1 LAVED
6 QFQRPSAFEADEAA
20 SIADLESVPDSIPNS
35 VVDGFRLIDGESV
48 VESLEV
54 GGSDRFVLTDRRV
67 IYIGGDEEHRNW
79 SFAPISEISS
89 VRVTRVARE
98 RSSLIWG
105 VLGLIASIGI
115 WQVATN
121 DKIGVIGGIVM
132 ALLGA
137 ILLWDY
143 YLRTPP
149 SRLLFDAS
157 GKDIGGPLNRS
168 SEDGARSFGDMVFEL
183 KARNAADSEESASTK
198 PAGTTRRY
206 RYPGS

>member
-6 QFQRPSAFEADEAA
+6 QFQQPSAFETDETAP
-20 SIADLESVPDSIPNS
+20 IVEPDSVI
-35 VVDGFRLIDGESV
+35 DGFRLIEGESV

-67 IYIGGDEEHRNW
+67 IYIGGDEDHRNW

-89 VRVTRVARE
+89 VRVTRIVRE

-121 DKIGVIGGIVM
+121 ERVGIIGGVVM
-132 ALLGA
+132 AALGA
-137 ILLWDY
+137 ILLCDY

-149 SRLLFDAS
+149 SRLLFHAA

-168 SEDGARSFGDMVFEL
+168 SENEARSFGDRVFEL
-183 KARNAADSEESASTK
+183 KSRDAGNSEESAPAK
-198 PAGTTRRY
+198 LAGTTRRY

>member
-6 QFQRPSAFEADEAA
+6 QFQQPSAFESDEAA
-20 SIADLESVPDSIPNS
+20 PIAERESII
-35 VVDGFRLIDGESV
+35 DGFRIVDGESV

-67 IYIGGDEEHRNW
+67 IYIGGDEDHRNW
-79 SFAPISEISS
+79 SFAPLSEISS

-121 DKIGVIGGIVM
+121 ERVGIIGGVAM
-132 ALLGA
+132 AALGA

-149 SRLLFDAS
+149 SRLLFHAA
-157 GKDIGGPLNRS
+157 GRDIGGPLNRS
-168 SEDGARSFGDMVFEL
+168 SENGARSFGDRVFEL
-183 KARNAADSEESASTK
+183 KARDAEKSEESAPAK
-198 PAGTTRRY
+198 PAGATRRY
-206 RYPGS
+206 RYPGA

>member
-1 LAVED
+1 MAVEE
-6 QFQRPSAFEADEAA
+6 QFQQPSSFETDETAPNV
-20 SIADLESVPDSIPNS
+20 EPDSVI
-35 VVDGFRLIDGESV
+35 DGFRLIEGESV

-67 IYIGGDEEHRNW
+67 IYIGGDEDHRNW
-79 SFAPISEISS
+79 SFASLSEISS
-89 VRVTRVARE
+89 VRVTRMVRE

-121 DKIGVIGGIVM
+121 ERVGIIGGIVM
-132 ALLGA
+132 AALGA
-137 ILLWDY
+137 ILLFDY

-149 SRLLFDAS
+149 SRLLFDAA
-157 GKDIGGPLNRS
+157 GKDIGGPIIRS
-168 SEDGARSFGDMVFEL
+168 SENGARSFGDRVFEL
-183 KARNAADSEESASTK
+183 KALENEKFEKSTPVK

-206 RYPGS
+206 RYPRA

>member
-1 LAVED
+1 MAVED
-6 QFQRPSAFEADEAA
+6 QFQQPSAFEADEAA
-20 SIADLESVPDSIPNS
+20 PTASPDLVI
-35 VVDGFRLIDGESV
+35 DGFRLIDGESV

-54 GGSDRFVLTDRRV
+54 GGTDRFVLTDRRV
-67 IYIGGDEEHRNW
+67 IYIGGDEDHRNW
-79 SFAPISEISS
+79 SFAAISEISS

-121 DKIGVIGGIVM
+121 ERVGIIGGVVM
-132 ALLGA
+132 AALGA
-137 ILLWDY
+137 VLLWDY

-149 SRLLFDAS
+149 SRLLFHVD
-157 GKDIGGPLNRS
+157 GRDIGGPLNRS
-168 SEDGARSFGDMVFEL
+168 SEDGARSFGDRLFEL
-183 KARNAADSEESASTK
+183 KARNAANSEGSATAK

>member
-1 LAVED
+1 MAVED
-6 QFQRPSAFEADEAA
+6 QFQQPSAFESDEAA
-20 SIADLESVPDSIPNS
+20 PVTEQES
-35 VVDGFRLIDGESV
+35 VVDGFRLVDGESV

-67 IYIGGDEEHRNW
+67 IYIGGDEDHRNW
-79 SFAPISEISS
+79 SFAPLSEISS

-121 DKIGVIGGIVM
+121 ERVGIIGGVVM
-132 ALLGA
+132 AALGA

-149 SRLLFDAS
+149 SRLLFHAA
-157 GKDIGGPLNRS
+157 GRDIGGPLNRS
-168 SEDGARSFGDMVFEL
+168 SEDGARSFGDRLFEL
-183 KARNAADSEESASTK
+183 KARDGEKSEESAPTK
-198 PAGTTRRY
+198 PAGATRRY
-206 RYPGS
+206 RYPGA

>member
-1 LAVED
+1 MAVED
-6 QFQRPSAFEADEAA
+6 QFQQPSAFETDETAP
-20 SIADLESVPDSIPNS
+20 IVEPDSVI
-35 VVDGFRLIDGESV
+35 DGFRLIEGESV

-67 IYIGGDEEHRNW
+67 IYIGGDEDHRNW

-89 VRVTRVARE
+89 VRVTRVVRE

-105 VLGLIASIGI
+105 VLGLIASIGV

-121 DKIGVIGGIVM
+121 ERVGIIGGVVMAALGVI
-132 ALLGA
+132 LLC
-137 ILLWDY
+137 DY

-149 SRLLFDAS
+149 SRLLFDAA

-168 SEDGARSFGDMVFEL
+168 SENGARAFGDRVFEL
-183 KARNAADSEESASTK
+183 KAHDTEKSEKTAPAK

-206 RYPGS
+206 RYPGA

>member
-1 LAVED
+1 MAVED
-6 QFQRPSAFEADEAA
+6 QFQQPSAFEADEAA
-20 SIADLESVPDSIPNS
+20 PTASPDLVI
-35 VVDGFRLIDGESV
+35 DGFRLIDGESV

-54 GGSDRFVLTDRRV
+54 GGTDRFVLTDRRV
-67 IYIGGDEEHRNW
+67 IYIGGDEDHRNW
-79 SFAPISEISS
+79 SFAAISEISS

-121 DKIGVIGGIVM
+121 ERVGIIGGVVM
-132 ALLGA
+132 AALGA
-137 ILLWDY
+137 VLLWDY

-149 SRLLFDAS
+149 SRLLFHVD

-168 SEDGARSFGDMVFEL
+168 SEDGARSFGDRLFEL
-183 KARNAADSEESASTK
+183 KARNAANSEGSATAK

-206 RYPGS
+206 RYHGS

>member
-1 LAVED
+1 MAVED
-6 QFQRPSAFEADEAA
+6 QFQQPSAFETDETAP
-20 SIADLESVPDSIPNS
+20 IVEPDSVI
-35 VVDGFRLIDGESV
+35 DGFRLIEGESV

-67 IYIGGDEEHRNW
+67 IYIGGDEDHRNW

-89 VRVTRVARE
+89 VRVTRIVRE

-121 DKIGVIGGIVM
+121 ERVGIIGGVVM
-132 ALLGA
+132 AALGT
-137 ILLWDY
+137 ILLCDY

-149 SRLLFDAS
+149 SRLLFDAA

-168 SEDGARSFGDMVFEL
+168 SENRARSFSDRVFEL
-183 KARNAADSEESASTK
+183 KAHDAEKSEESAPAK
-198 PAGTTRRY
+198 PAGTARRY
-206 RYPGS
+206 RYPGA

>member
-1 LAVED
+1 MAVED
-6 QFQRPSAFEADEAA
+6 QFQQPSAFETDETAPNV
-20 SIADLESVPDSIPNS
+20 EPDSVI
-35 VVDGFRLIDGESV
+35 DGFRLIEGESV
-48 VESLEV
+48 VESLDV

-67 IYIGGDEEHRNW
+67 IYIGGDEDHRNW

-89 VRVTRVARE
+89 VRVTRTVRE

-121 DKIGVIGGIVM
+121 ERVGIIGGVVMAALGVI
-132 ALLGA
+132 LLF
-137 ILLWDY
+137 DY

-149 SRLLFDAS
+149 SRLLFDAA

-168 SEDGARSFGDMVFEL
+168 SENGARAFGDRVFEL
-183 KARNAADSEESASTK
+183 KGHDTEKSEMSATAK

-206 RYPGS
+206 RYPGA

>member
-1 LAVED
+1 MAVED
-6 QFQRPSAFEADEAA
+6 QFQQPSAFESDEAA
-20 SIADLESVPDSIPNS
+20 PIAERESII
-35 VVDGFRLIDGESV
+35 DGFRIVDGESV

-67 IYIGGDEEHRNW
+67 IYIGGDEDHRNW
-79 SFAPISEISS
+79 SFAPLSEISS

-121 DKIGVIGGIVM
+121 ERVGIIGGVAM
-132 ALLGA
+132 AALGA

-149 SRLLFDAS
+149 SRLLFHAA
-157 GKDIGGPLNRS
+157 GRDIGGPLNRS
-168 SEDGARSFGDMVFEL
+168 SENGARSFGDRVFEL
-183 KARNAADSEESASTK
+183 KARDAEKSEESAPAK
-198 PAGTTRRY
+198 PAGATRRY
-206 RYPGS
+206 RYPGA

>member
-1 LAVED
+1 MAVED
-6 QFQRPSAFEADEAA
+6 QFQQPSSFETDETA
-20 SIADLESVPDSIPNS
+20 PNVEPVS
-35 VVDGFRLIDGESV
+35 DIDGFRLIEGESV

-54 GGSDRFVLTDRRV
+54 GGPDRFVLTDCRV
-67 IYIGGDEEHRNW
+67 IYIGGDEDHRNW

-89 VRVTRVARE
+89 VRVTRMVRE

-121 DKIGVIGGIVM
+121 ERVGIIGGVVM
-132 ALLGA
+132 AALGA
-137 ILLWDY
+137 ILLFDY

-149 SRLLFDAS
+149 SRLLFDAA
-157 GKDIGGPLNRS
+157 GKDIGGPINRS
-168 SEDGARSFGDMVFEL
+168 SENGARSFGDRVFEL
-183 KARNAADSEESASTK
+183 KALDNETSEKSAPTK

-206 RYPGS
+206 RYPRA

>member
-6 QFQRPSAFEADEAA
+6 QFQQPSAFEADEAA
-20 SIADLESVPDSIPNS
+20 PIAEPDSVI
-35 VVDGFRLIDGESV
+35 DGFRLIDGESV

-54 GGSDRFVLTDRRV
+54 GGTDRFVLTDRRV
-67 IYIGGDEEHRNW
+67 IYIGGDEDHRNW
-79 SFAPISEISS
+79 SFAPIGEISS
-89 VRVTRVARE
+89 VRVARVGRE
-98 RSSLIWG
+98 RASLIWG

-121 DKIGVIGGIVM
+121 ERVGIIGGVVM
-132 ALLGA
+132 AALGA
-137 ILLWDY
+137 VLLWDY

-149 SRLLFDAS
+149 SRLLFHAA

-168 SEDGARSFGDMVFEL
+168 SEIGARSFGDRVFEL
-183 KARNAADSEESASTK
+183 KARDSGTFGKSEESAPAK

>member
-1 LAVED
+1 VAVED
-6 QFQRPSAFEADEAA
+6 QFQQPSTFESDEAA
-20 SIADLESVPDSIPNS
+20 PIAETGSVTDSVI
-35 VVDGFRLIDGESV
+35 DGFRLIDGESL

-67 IYIGGDEEHRNW
+67 IYIGGDEDHRNW
-79 SFAPISEISS
+79 SFAAIDEISS
-89 VRVTRVARE
+89 VRVARVARE

-105 VLGLIASIGI
+105 MLGLIASIGI

-121 DKIGVIGGIVM
+121 ERVGIIGGVAM
-132 ALLGA
+132 AALGA

-149 SRLLFDAS
+149 SRLLFHAD

-168 SEDGARSFGDMVFEL
+168 SENGARSFGDMVFEL
-183 KARNAADSEESASTK
+183 KARNAGKSEGSAPSK

-206 RYPGS
+206 RYPGF